1 MSAMALASA
10 RDTAFATI
18 DGLTGLGLPPTPANY
33 SVWHSHISGENPG
46 LSRSIQDLVARAIPL
61 TDELLSELWRRFC
74 APSSDPVVV
83 SDASERLGRVMANI
97 AETLSGAGAA
107 TAGFTEALGRFGDE
121 IVAAVRM
128 PDMAVVMREA
138 TRRMLSETKRMVEH
152 SRGAEG
158 GLRGS
163 SREVQALRNDLD
175 EARRQAMSDPLTS
188 VANRKA
194 FDDRLGKE
202 MAAAA
207 ESGGDLAL
215 VLLDIDHFKRF
226 NDSFG
231 HVIGDEALKL
241 VAHTLVASVKG
252 RDLVARYGGEEF
264 AVILPATSLAHALG
278 LANGLGAAV
287 KGRRMLLKSTG
298 RDLGRITVSLGVARY
313 RPGESPSDLVR
324 RADAA
329 LYEAKNRGRDM
340 ACDESVVAA
349 GARAAG

>member
-1 MSAMALASA
+1 MALASA

-18 DGLTGLGLPPTPANY
+18 DGLTGLGLAPTPTNY

-46 LSRSIQDLVARAIPL
+46 LSRSIQELVARAIPI
-61 TDELLSELWRRFC
+61 TDEMLSDFWRRFC
-74 APSSDPVVV
+74 APAMDPSVVT
-83 SDASERLGRVMANI
+83 DAGERLGRVMASI
-97 AETLSGAGAA
+97 AESISGAGAA
-107 TAGFTEALGRFGDE
+107 TSGFTDALARFGDE

-128 PDMAVVMREA
+128 PDMAGVMREA
-138 TRRMLSETKRMVEH
+138 TRRMLVETKRMVEGARGLDGDL
-152 SRGAEG
+152 RGA
-158 GLRGS
+158 
-163 SREVQALRNDLD
+163 SREVQALRNDLE

-194 FDDRLGKE
+194 FDERLAKE
-202 MAAAA
+202 MAAAN
-207 ESGGDLAL
+207 ESGSDLAL

-241 VAHTLVASVKG
+241 VAHALVAGVKG
-252 RDLVARYGGEEF
+252 RDMVARYGGEEF
-264 AVILPATSLAHALG
+264 AVILPATSIAHALG

-313 RPGESPSDLVR
+313 RPGESASDLVR

-329 LYEAKNRGRDM
+329 LYAAKNRGRDM
-340 ACDESVVAA
+340 ACDEGVLEES
-349 GARAAG
+349 

>member
-18 DGLTGLGLPPTPANY
+18 DGLTGLGLAPTPTNY

-46 LSRSIQDLVARAIPL
+46 LSRTIQDLVARAIPI
-61 TDELLSELWRRFC
+61 TDEMLSDFWRRFC
-74 APSSDPVVV
+74 APAIDPALVT
-83 SDASERLGRVMANI
+83 DAGERLGRVMATI
-97 AETLSGAGAA
+97 AESISGAGAA
-107 TAGFTEALGRFGDE
+107 TSGFTDALARFGDE

-128 PDMAVVMREA
+128 PDMAGVMREA
-138 TRRMLSETKRMVEH
+138 TRRMLVETRRMVE
-152 SRGAEG
+152 SARGLDG
-158 GLRGS
+158 DLRVA
-163 SREVQALRNDLD
+163 SREVQVLRNDLE

-194 FDDRLGKE
+194 FDERLAKE
-202 MAAAA
+202 MAAAN
-207 ESGGDLAL
+207 ESGSDLAL

-241 VAHTLVASVKG
+241 VAHALVAGVKG
-252 RDLVARYGGEEF
+252 RDMVARYGGEEF

-313 RPGESPSDLVR
+313 RPGESASDLVR

-329 LYEAKNRGRDM
+329 LYAAKNRGRDM
-340 ACDESVVAA
+340 ACDEGVLEES
-349 GARAAG
+349 

>member
-1 MSAMALASA
+1 MALASA

-18 DGLTGLGLPPTPANY
+18 DGLTGLGLAPTPTNY

-46 LSRSIQDLVARAIPL
+46 LSRSIQELVARAIPI
-61 TDELLSELWRRFC
+61 TDEMLSDFWRRFC
-74 APSSDPVVV
+74 APAMDPSVVT
-83 SDASERLGRVMANI
+83 DAGERLGRVMASI
-97 AETLSGAGAA
+97 AESISGAGAA
-107 TAGFTEALGRFGDE
+107 TSGFTDALARFGDE

-128 PDMAVVMREA
+128 PDMAGVMREA
-138 TRRMLSETKRMVEH
+138 TRRMLVETRRMVE
-152 SRGAEG
+152 SARGLDG
-158 GLRGS
+158 DLRVA
-163 SREVQALRNDLD
+163 SREVQALRNDLE

-194 FDDRLGKE
+194 FDERLAKE
-202 MAAAA
+202 MAAAN
-207 ESGGDLAL
+207 ESGSDLAL

-241 VAHTLVASVKG
+241 VAHALVAGVKG
-252 RDLVARYGGEEF
+252 RDMVARYGGEEF
-264 AVILPATSLAHALG
+264 AVILPATSIAHALG

-313 RPGESPSDLVR
+313 RPGESASDLVR

-329 LYEAKNRGRDM
+329 LYAAKNRGRDM
-340 ACDESVVAA
+340 ACDEGVLEES
-349 GARAAG
+349 

>member
-1 MSAMALASA
+1 MALASA

-18 DGLTGLGLPPTPANY
+18 DGLVGLGLAPTPTNY

-46 LSRSIQDLVARAIPL
+46 LSRSIQELVARAIPI
-61 TDELLSELWRRFC
+61 TDEMLSDFWRRFC
-74 APSSDPVVV
+74 APAMDPSVVT
-83 SDASERLGRVMANI
+83 DAGERLGRVMASI
-97 AETLSGAGAA
+97 AESISGAGAA
-107 TAGFTEALGRFGDE
+107 TSGFTDALARFGDE

-128 PDMAVVMREA
+128 PDMAGVMREA
-138 TRRMLSETKRMVEH
+138 TRRMLVETKRMVEGARGLDGDL
-152 SRGAEG
+152 RGA
-158 GLRGS
+158 
-163 SREVQALRNDLD
+163 SREVQALRNDLE

-194 FDDRLGKE
+194 FDERLAKE
-202 MAAAA
+202 MAAAN
-207 ESGGDLAL
+207 ESGSDLAL

-241 VAHTLVASVKG
+241 VAHALVAGVKG
-252 RDLVARYGGEEF
+252 RDMVARYGGEEF
-264 AVILPATSLAHALG
+264 AVILPATSIAHALG

-313 RPGESPSDLVR
+313 RPGESASDLVR

-329 LYEAKNRGRDM
+329 LYAAKNRGRDM
-340 ACDESVVAA
+340 ACDEGVLEES
-349 GARAAG
+349 

>member
-1 MSAMALASA
+1 MALASA

-18 DGLTGLGLPPTPANY
+18 DGLVGLGLAPTPTNY

-46 LSRSIQDLVARAIPL
+46 LSRTIQDLVARAIPI
-61 TDELLSELWRRFC
+61 TDEMLSEFWRRFC
-74 APSSDPVVV
+74 APAIDPALVT
-83 SDASERLGRVMANI
+83 DAGERLGRVMATI
-97 AETLSGAGAA
+97 AESISGAGAA
-107 TAGFTEALGRFGDE
+107 TSGFTDALARFGDE

-128 PDMAVVMREA
+128 PDMAGVMREA
-138 TRRMLSETKRMVEH
+138 TRRMLVETRRMVE
-152 SRGAEG
+152 SARGLDG
-158 GLRGS
+158 DLRVA
-163 SREVQALRNDLD
+163 SREVQALRNDLE

-194 FDDRLGKE
+194 FDDRLAKE
-202 MAAAA
+202 MAAAS
-207 ESGGDLAL
+207 ESGADLAL

-241 VAHTLVASVKG
+241 VAQTLVAGVKG
-252 RDLVARYGGEEF
+252 RDMVARYGGEEF
-264 AVILPATSLAHALG
+264 AVILPATSLVHALG

-298 RDLGRITVSLGVARY
+298 RDLGRITVSLGVACY
-313 RPGESPSDLVR
+313 RPGESASDLVR

-329 LYEAKNRGRDM
+329 LYAAKDRGRDM
-340 ACDESVVAA
+340 ACDEGVLEGS
-349 GARAAG
+349 

>member
-1 MSAMALASA
+1 MALASA

-18 DGLTGLGLPPTPANY
+18 DGLVGLGLAPTPTNY

-46 LSRSIQDLVARAIPL
+46 LSRSIQELVARAIPI
-61 TDELLSELWRRFC
+61 TDEMLSDFWRRFC
-74 APSSDPVVV
+74 APAMDPAVVT
-83 SDASERLGRVMANI
+83 DAGERLGRLMASI
-97 AETLSGAGAA
+97 AESISGAGAA
-107 TAGFTEALGRFGDE
+107 TSGFTDALARFGDE

-128 PDMAVVMREA
+128 PDMAAVMREA
-138 TRRMLSETKRMVEH
+138 TRRMLVETKRMVEGTRGLDADL
-152 SRGAEG
+152 RGA
-158 GLRGS
+158 
-163 SREVQALRNDLD
+163 SREVQALRNDLE

-194 FDDRLGKE
+194 FDDRLAKE
-202 MAAAA
+202 MAAAS
-207 ESGGDLAL
+207 ESGADLAL

-241 VAHTLVASVKG
+241 VAHALVAGVKG
-252 RDLVARYGGEEF
+252 RDMVARYGGEEF

-313 RPGESPSDLVR
+313 RPGESASDLVR

-329 LYEAKNRGRDM
+329 LYAAKNRGRDM
-340 ACDESVVAA
+340 ACDEGVVEEA
-349 GARAAG
+349 

>member
-18 DGLTGLGLPPTPANY
+18 DGLTGLGLAPTPTNY

-46 LSRSIQDLVARAIPL
+46 LSRSIQELVARAIPI
-61 TDELLSELWRRFC
+61 TDEMLSDFWRRFC
-74 APSSDPVVV
+74 APAMDPSVVT
-83 SDASERLGRVMANI
+83 DAGERLGRVMASI
-97 AETLSGAGAA
+97 AESISGAGAA
-107 TAGFTEALGRFGDE
+107 TSGFTDALARFGDE

-128 PDMAVVMREA
+128 PDMAGVMREA
-138 TRRMLSETKRMVEH
+138 TRRMLVETKRMVE
-152 SRGAEG
+152 SARGLDGDLRGA
-158 GLRGS
+158 
-163 SREVQALRNDLD
+163 SREVQVLRNDLE

-194 FDDRLGKE
+194 FDERLAKE
-202 MAAAA
+202 MAAAN
-207 ESGGDLAL
+207 ESGSDLAL

-241 VAHTLVASVKG
+241 VAHALVAGVKG
-252 RDLVARYGGEEF
+252 RDMVARYGGEEF
-264 AVILPATSLAHALG
+264 AVILPATSIAHALG

-313 RPGESPSDLVR
+313 RPGESASDLVR

-329 LYEAKNRGRDM
+329 LYAAKNRGRDM
-340 ACDESVVAA
+340 ACDEGVLEES
-349 GARAAG
+349 

>member
-1 MSAMALASA
+1 MALASA

-18 DGLTGLGLPPTPANY
+18 DGLTGLGLAPTPTNY

-46 LSRSIQDLVARAIPL
+46 LSRTIQDLVARAIPI
-61 TDELLSELWRRFC
+61 TDEMLSEFWRRFC
-74 APSSDPVVV
+74 APAIDPALVT
-83 SDASERLGRVMANI
+83 DAGERLGRVMATI
-97 AETLSGAGAA
+97 AESISGAGAA
-107 TAGFTEALGRFGDE
+107 TSGFTDALARFGDE

-128 PDMAVVMREA
+128 PDMAGVMREA
-138 TRRMLSETKRMVEH
+138 TRRMLVETRRMVE
-152 SRGAEG
+152 SARGLDG
-158 GLRGS
+158 DLRVA
-163 SREVQALRNDLD
+163 SREVQALRNDLE

-194 FDDRLGKE
+194 FDDRLAKE
-202 MAAAA
+202 MAAAS
-207 ESGGDLAL
+207 ESGADLAL

-241 VAHTLVASVKG
+241 VAHALVAGVKG
-252 RDLVARYGGEEF
+252 RDMVARYGGEEF

-313 RPGESPSDLVR
+313 RPGESASDLVR

-329 LYEAKNRGRDM
+329 LYAAKNRGRDM
-340 ACDESVVAA
+340 ACDEGVVEEA
-349 GARAAG
+349 

>member
-1 MSAMALASA
+1 MALASA

-18 DGLTGLGLPPTPANY
+18 DGLTGLGLAPTPTNY

-46 LSRSIQDLVARAIPL
+46 LSRSIQELVARAIPI
-61 TDELLSELWRRFC
+61 TDEMLSDFWRRFC
-74 APSSDPVVV
+74 APAMDPSVVT
-83 SDASERLGRVMANI
+83 DAGERLGRVMASI
-97 AETLSGAGAA
+97 AESISGAGAA
-107 TAGFTEALGRFGDE
+107 TSGFTDALARFGDE

-128 PDMAVVMREA
+128 PDMAGVMREA
-138 TRRMLSETKRMVEH
+138 TRRMLVETKRMVE
-152 SRGAEG
+152 SARGLDGDLRGA
-158 GLRGS
+158 
-163 SREVQALRNDLD
+163 SREVQDLRNDLE

-194 FDDRLGKE
+194 FDERLAKE
-202 MAAAA
+202 MAAAN
-207 ESGGDLAL
+207 ESGSDLAL

-241 VAHTLVASVKG
+241 VAHALVAGVKG
-252 RDLVARYGGEEF
+252 RDMVARYGGEEF
-264 AVILPATSLAHALG
+264 AVILPATSIAHALG

-313 RPGESPSDLVR
+313 RPGESASDLVR

-329 LYEAKNRGRDM
+329 LYAAKNRGRDM
-340 ACDESVVAA
+340 ACDEGVLEES
-349 GARAAG
+349 

>member
-18 DGLTGLGLPPTPANY
+18 DGLTGLGLAPTPTNY

-46 LSRSIQDLVARAIPL
+46 LSRSIQELVARAIPI
-61 TDELLSELWRRFC
+61 TDEMLSDFWRRFC
-74 APSSDPVVV
+74 APAMDPSVVT
-83 SDASERLGRVMANI
+83 DAGERLGRVMASI
-97 AETLSGAGAA
+97 AESISGAGAA
-107 TAGFTEALGRFGDE
+107 TSGFTDALARFGDE

-128 PDMAVVMREA
+128 PDMAGVMREA
-138 TRRMLSETKRMVEH
+138 TRRMLVETKRMVEGARGLDGDL
-152 SRGAEG
+152 RGA
-158 GLRGS
+158 
-163 SREVQALRNDLD
+163 SREVQALRNDLE

-194 FDDRLGKE
+194 FDERLAKE
-202 MAAAA
+202 MAAAN
-207 ESGGDLAL
+207 ESGSDLAL

-241 VAHTLVASVKG
+241 VAHALVAGVKG
-252 RDLVARYGGEEF
+252 RDMVARYGGEEF
-264 AVILPATSLAHALG
+264 AVILPATSIAHALG

-313 RPGESPSDLVR
+313 RPGESASDLVR

-329 LYEAKNRGRDM
+329 LYAAKNRGRDM
-340 ACDESVVAA
+340 ACDEGVLEES
-349 GARAAG
+349 

>member
-18 DGLTGLGLPPTPANY
+18 DGLVGLGLAPTPTNY

-46 LSRSIQDLVARAIPL
+46 LSRSIQELVARAIPI
-61 TDELLSELWRRFC
+61 TDEMLSDFWRRFC
-74 APSSDPVVV
+74 APAMDPSVVT
-83 SDASERLGRVMANI
+83 DAGERLGRVMASI
-97 AETLSGAGAA
+97 AESISGAGAA
-107 TAGFTEALGRFGDE
+107 TSGFTDALARFGDE

-128 PDMAVVMREA
+128 PDMAGVMREA
-138 TRRMLSETKRMVEH
+138 TRRMLVETKRMVEGARGLDGDL
-152 SRGAEG
+152 RGA
-158 GLRGS
+158 
-163 SREVQALRNDLD
+163 SREVQALRNDLE

-194 FDDRLGKE
+194 FDERLARE
-202 MAAAA
+202 MAAASA
-207 ESGGDLAL
+207 SGSDLAL
-215 VLLDIDHFKRF
+215 LLLDIDHFKRF

-241 VAHTLVASVKG
+241 VAQTLVAGVKG
-252 RDLVARYGGEEF
+252 RDMVARYGGEEF
-264 AVILPATSLAHALG
+264 AVILPATSLVHALG

-298 RDLGRITVSLGVARY
+298 RDLGRITVSLGVACY
-313 RPGESPSDLVR
+313 RPGESASDLVR

-329 LYEAKNRGRDM
+329 LYAAKDRGRDM
-340 ACDESVVAA
+340 ACDEGVLEGS
-349 GARAAG
+349 

>member
-1 MSAMALASA
+1 MALASA

-18 DGLTGLGLPPTPANY
+18 DGLTGLGLAPTPTNY

-46 LSRSIQDLVARAIPL
+46 LSRTIQDLVARAIPI
-61 TDELLSELWRRFC
+61 TDEMLSEFWRRFC
-74 APSSDPVVV
+74 APAIDPALVT
-83 SDASERLGRVMANI
+83 DAGERLGRVMATI
-97 AETLSGAGAA
+97 AESISGAGAA
-107 TAGFTEALGRFGDE
+107 TSGFTDALARFGDE

-128 PDMAVVMREA
+128 PDMAGVMREA
-138 TRRMLSETKRMVEH
+138 TRRMLVETRRMVE
-152 SRGAEG
+152 SARGLDG
-158 GLRGS
+158 DLRVA
-163 SREVQALRNDLD
+163 SREVQALRNDLE

-194 FDDRLGKE
+194 FDDRLAKE
-202 MAAAA
+202 MAAAS
-207 ESGGDLAL
+207 ESGADLAL

-241 VAHTLVASVKG
+241 VAHALVAGVKG
-252 RDLVARYGGEEF
+252 RDMVARYGGEEF
-264 AVILPATSLAHALG
+264 AVILPATSIAHALG

-313 RPGESPSDLVR
+313 RPGESASDLVR

-329 LYEAKNRGRDM
+329 LYAAKNRGRDM
-340 ACDESVVAA
+340 ACDEGVLEES
-349 GARAAG
+349 

>member
-18 DGLTGLGLPPTPANY
+18 DGLTGLGLAPTPTNY

-46 LSRSIQDLVARAIPL
+46 LSRTIQDLVARAIPI
-61 TDELLSELWRRFC
+61 TDEMLSEFWRRFC
-74 APSSDPVVV
+74 APAIDPALVT
-83 SDASERLGRVMANI
+83 DAGERLGRVMATI
-97 AETLSGAGAA
+97 AESISGAGAA
-107 TAGFTEALGRFGDE
+107 TSGFTDALARFGDE

-128 PDMAVVMREA
+128 PDMAGVMREA
-138 TRRMLSETKRMVEH
+138 TRRMLVETRRMVE
-152 SRGAEG
+152 SARGLDG
-158 GLRGS
+158 DLRVA
-163 SREVQALRNDLD
+163 SREVQALRNDLE

-194 FDDRLGKE
+194 FDDRLAKE
-202 MAAAA
+202 MAAAS
-207 ESGGDLAL
+207 ESGADLAL

-241 VAHTLVASVKG
+241 VAHALVAGVKG
-252 RDLVARYGGEEF
+252 RDMVARYGGEEF

-313 RPGESPSDLVR
+313 RPGESASDLVR

-329 LYEAKNRGRDM
+329 LYAAKNRGRDM
-340 ACDESVVAA
+340 ACDEGVVEEA
-349 GARAAG
+349 

>member
-18 DGLTGLGLPPTPANY
+18 DGLVGLGLAPTPTNY

-46 LSRSIQDLVARAIPL
+46 LSRSIQELVARAIPI
-61 TDELLSELWRRFC
+61 TDEMLSDFWRRFC
-74 APSSDPVVV
+74 APAMDPSVVT
-83 SDASERLGRVMANI
+83 DAGERLGRVMASI
-97 AETLSGAGAA
+97 AESISGAGAA
-107 TAGFTEALGRFGDE
+107 TSGFTDALARFGDE

-128 PDMAVVMREA
+128 PDMAGVMREA
-138 TRRMLSETKRMVEH
+138 TRRMLVETKRMVEGARGLDGDL
-152 SRGAEG
+152 RGA
-158 GLRGS
+158 
-163 SREVQALRNDLD
+163 SREVQDLRNDLE

-194 FDDRLGKE
+194 FDERLARE
-202 MAAAA
+202 MAAASA
-207 ESGGDLAL
+207 SGSDLAL
-215 VLLDIDHFKRF
+215 LLLDIDHFKRF

-241 VAHTLVASVKG
+241 VAQTLVAGVKG
-252 RDLVARYGGEEF
+252 RDMVARYGGEEF

-313 RPGESPSDLVR
+313 RPGESASDLVR

-329 LYEAKNRGRDM
+329 LYAAKNRGRDM
-340 ACDESVVAA
+340 ACDEGVLEES
-349 GARAAG
+349 

>member
-18 DGLTGLGLPPTPANY
+18 DGLTGLGLAPTPTNY

-46 LSRSIQDLVARAIPL
+46 LSRTIQELVARAIPI
-61 TDELLSELWRRFC
+61 TDEMLSEFWRRFC
-74 APSSDPVVV
+74 APTMDPSVVTE
-83 SDASERLGRVMANI
+83 AGERLGRVMASI
-97 AETLSGAGAA
+97 AESISGAGAA
-107 TAGFTEALGRFGDE
+107 TSGFTDALARFGDE

-128 PDMAVVMREA
+128 PDMAGVMREA
-138 TRRMLSETKRMVEH
+138 TRRMLVETKRMVEGARGLDGDL
-152 SRGAEG
+152 RGA
-158 GLRGS
+158 
-163 SREVQALRNDLD
+163 SRELQALRNDLE

-194 FDDRLGKE
+194 FDERLAKE
-202 MAAAA
+202 MAVAS
-207 ESGGDLAL
+207 EGGSDLAL
-215 VLLDIDHFKRF
+215 LLLDIDHFKRF

-241 VAHTLVASVKG
+241 VAQTLVAGVKG
-252 RDLVARYGGEEF
+252 RDMVARYGGEEF

-313 RPGESPSDLVR
+313 RPGESASELVQ

-329 LYEAKNRGRDM
+329 LYAAKSRGRDM
-340 ACDESVVAA
+340 ACDEGVIED
-349 GARAAG
+349 

>member
-1 MSAMALASA
+1 MALASA

-18 DGLTGLGLPPTPANY
+18 DGLTGLGLAPTPTNY

-46 LSRSIQDLVARAIPL
+46 LSRSIQELVARAIPI
-61 TDELLSELWRRFC
+61 TDEMLSDFWRRFC
-74 APSSDPVVV
+74 APAMDPSVVT
-83 SDASERLGRVMANI
+83 DAGERLGRVMASI
-97 AETLSGAGAA
+97 AESISGAGAA
-107 TAGFTEALGRFGDE
+107 TSGFTDALARFGDE

-128 PDMAVVMREA
+128 PDMAGVMREA
-138 TRRMLSETKRMVEH
+138 TRRMLVETKRMVEGARGLDGDL
-152 SRGAEG
+152 RGA
-158 GLRGS
+158 
-163 SREVQALRNDLD
+163 SREVQDLRNDLE

-194 FDDRLGKE
+194 FDERLAKE
-202 MAAAA
+202 MAAAN
-207 ESGGDLAL
+207 ESGSDLAL

-241 VAHTLVASVKG
+241 VAHALVAGVKG
-252 RDLVARYGGEEF
+252 RDMVARYGGEEF
-264 AVILPATSLAHALG
+264 AVILPATSIAHALG

-313 RPGESPSDLVR
+313 RPGESASDLVR

-329 LYEAKNRGRDM
+329 LYAAKNRGRDM
-340 ACDESVVAA
+340 ACDEGVLEES
-349 GARAAG
+349 

>member
-1 MSAMALASA
+1 MALASA

-18 DGLTGLGLPPTPANY
+18 DGLTGLGLAPTPTNY

-46 LSRSIQDLVARAIPL
+46 LSRSIQELVARAIPI
-61 TDELLSELWRRFC
+61 TDEMLSDFWRRFC
-74 APSSDPVVV
+74 APAMDPAVVT
-83 SDASERLGRVMANI
+83 DAGERLGRLMASI
-97 AETLSGAGAA
+97 AESISGAGAA
-107 TAGFTEALGRFGDE
+107 TSGFTDALARFGDE

-128 PDMAVVMREA
+128 PDMAAVMREA
-138 TRRMLSETKRMVEH
+138 TRRMLVETKRMVEGTRGLDADL
-152 SRGAEG
+152 RGA
-158 GLRGS
+158 
-163 SREVQALRNDLD
+163 SREVQALRNDLE

-194 FDDRLGKE
+194 FDERLARE
-202 MAAAA
+202 MAAASA
-207 ESGGDLAL
+207 SGSDLAL
-215 VLLDIDHFKRF
+215 LLLDIDHFKRF

-241 VAHTLVASVKG
+241 VAQTLVAGVKG
-252 RDLVARYGGEEF
+252 RDMVARYGGEEF

-298 RDLGRITVSLGVARY
+298 RDLGRITVSLGVACY
-313 RPGESPSDLVR
+313 RPGESASDLVR

-329 LYEAKNRGRDM
+329 LYAAKDRGRDM
-340 ACDESVVAA
+340 ACDEGVLEGS
-349 GARAAG
+349 

>member
-1 MSAMALASA
+1 MALASA

-18 DGLTGLGLPPTPANY
+18 DGLTGLGLAPTPTNY

-46 LSRSIQDLVARAIPL
+46 LSRSIQELVARAIPI
-61 TDELLSELWRRFC
+61 TDEMLSDFWRRFC
-74 APSSDPVVV
+74 APAMDPSVVT
-83 SDASERLGRVMANI
+83 DAGERLGRVMASI
-97 AETLSGAGAA
+97 AESISGAGAA
-107 TAGFTEALGRFGDE
+107 TSGFTDALARFGDE

-128 PDMAVVMREA
+128 PDMAGVMREA
-138 TRRMLSETKRMVEH
+138 TRRMLVETRRMVE
-152 SRGAEG
+152 SARGLDG
-158 GLRGS
+158 DLRVA
-163 SREVQALRNDLD
+163 SREVQVLRNDLE

-194 FDDRLGKE
+194 FDERLAKE
-202 MAAAA
+202 MAAAN
-207 ESGGDLAL
+207 ESGSDLAL

-241 VAHTLVASVKG
+241 VAHALVAGVKG
-252 RDLVARYGGEEF
+252 RDMVARYGGEEF

-313 RPGESPSDLVR
+313 RPGESASDLVR

-329 LYEAKNRGRDM
+329 LYAAKNRGRDM
-340 ACDESVVAA
+340 ACDEGVLEES
-349 GARAAG
+349 

>member
-18 DGLTGLGLPPTPANY
+18 DGLVGLGLAPTPTNY
-33 SVWHSHISGENPG
+33 SVWHSHISEENPG
-46 LSRSIQDLVARAIPL
+46 LSRSIQELVARAIPI
-61 TDELLSELWRRFC
+61 TDEMLSDFWRRFC
-74 APSSDPVVV
+74 APAMDPSVVT
-83 SDASERLGRVMANI
+83 DAGERLGRVMASI
-97 AETLSGAGAA
+97 AESISGAGAA
-107 TAGFTEALGRFGDE
+107 TSGFTDALARFGDE

-128 PDMAVVMREA
+128 PDMAGVMREA
-138 TRRMLSETKRMVEH
+138 TRRMLVETKRMVEGARGLDGDL
-152 SRGAEG
+152 RGA
-158 GLRGS
+158 
-163 SREVQALRNDLD
+163 SREVQALRNDLE

-194 FDDRLGKE
+194 FDERLAKE
-202 MAAAA
+202 MAAAN
-207 ESGGDLAL
+207 ESGSDLAL
-215 VLLDIDHFKRF
+215 LLLDIDHFKRF

-241 VAHTLVASVKG
+241 VAHALVAGVKG
-252 RDLVARYGGEEF
+252 RDMVARYGGEEF

-313 RPGESPSDLVR
+313 RPGESASDLVR

-329 LYEAKNRGRDM
+329 LYAAKNRGRDM
-340 ACDESVVAA
+340 ACDEGVLEES
-349 GARAAG
+349 

>member
-18 DGLTGLGLPPTPANY
+18 DGLTGLGLAPTPTNY

-46 LSRSIQDLVARAIPL
+46 LSRTIQDLVARAIPI
-61 TDELLSELWRRFC
+61 TDEMLSEFWRRFC
-74 APSSDPVVV
+74 APAIDPALVT
-83 SDASERLGRVMANI
+83 DAGERLGRVMATI
-97 AETLSGAGAA
+97 AESISGAGAA
-107 TAGFTEALGRFGDE
+107 TSGFTDALARFGDE

-128 PDMAVVMREA
+128 PDMAGVMREA
-138 TRRMLSETKRMVEH
+138 TRRMLVETRRMVE
-152 SRGAEG
+152 SARGLDG
-158 GLRGS
+158 DLRVA
-163 SREVQALRNDLD
+163 SREVQALRNDLE

-194 FDDRLGKE
+194 FDDRLARE
-202 MAAAA
+202 MAAAS
-207 ESGGDLAL
+207 ESGADLAL
-215 VLLDIDHFKRF
+215 VMLDIDHFKRF

-241 VAHTLVASVKG
+241 VAHTLVAGVKG
-252 RDLVARYGGEEF
+252 RDMVARYGGEEF
-264 AVILPATSLAHALG
+264 AVILPATSLDHALG
-278 LANGLGAAV
+278 LANTLGAAV

-313 RPGESPSDLVR
+313 RPGEPASDLVR

-329 LYEAKNRGRDM
+329 LYAAKNRGRDM
-340 ACDESVVAA
+340 ACDEGVVEEA
-349 GARAAG
+349 

>member
-18 DGLTGLGLPPTPANY
+18 DGLVGLGLAPTPTNY

-46 LSRSIQDLVARAIPL
+46 LSRSIQELVARAIPI
-61 TDELLSELWRRFC
+61 TDEMLSDFWRRFC
-74 APSSDPVVV
+74 APAMDPSVVT
-83 SDASERLGRVMANI
+83 DAGERLGRVMASI
-97 AETLSGAGAA
+97 AESISGAGAA
-107 TAGFTEALGRFGDE
+107 TSGFTDALARFGDE

-128 PDMAVVMREA
+128 PDMAAVMREA
-138 TRRMLSETKRMVEH
+138 TRRMLVETKRMVEGARGLDGDL
-152 SRGAEG
+152 RGA
-158 GLRGS
+158 
-163 SREVQALRNDLD
+163 SREVQDLRNDLE

-194 FDDRLGKE
+194 FDERLARE
-202 MAAAA
+202 MAAASA
-207 ESGGDLAL
+207 SGSDLAL
-215 VLLDIDHFKRF
+215 LLLDIDHFKRF

-241 VAHTLVASVKG
+241 VAQTLVAGVKG
-252 RDLVARYGGEEF
+252 RDMVARYGGEEF
-264 AVILPATSLAHALG
+264 AVILPATSIAHALG

-313 RPGESPSDLVR
+313 RPGESASDLVR

-329 LYEAKNRGRDM
+329 LYAAKNRGRDM
-340 ACDESVVAA
+340 ACDEGVLEES
-349 GARAAG
+349 

>member
-1 MSAMALASA
+1 MALASA

-18 DGLTGLGLPPTPANY
+18 DGLTGLGLAPTPTNY

-46 LSRSIQDLVARAIPL
+46 LSRSIQELVARAIPI
-61 TDELLSELWRRFC
+61 TDEMLSDFWRRFC
-74 APSSDPVVV
+74 APAMDPSVVT
-83 SDASERLGRVMANI
+83 DAGERLGRVMASI
-97 AETLSGAGAA
+97 AESISGAGAA
-107 TAGFTEALGRFGDE
+107 TSGFTDALARFGDE

-128 PDMAVVMREA
+128 PDMAGVMREA
-138 TRRMLSETKRMVEH
+138 TRRMLVETRRMVE
-152 SRGAEG
+152 SARGLDG
-158 GLRGS
+158 DLRVA
-163 SREVQALRNDLD
+163 SREVQVLRNDLE

-194 FDDRLGKE
+194 FDERLAKE
-202 MAAAA
+202 MAAAN
-207 ESGGDLAL
+207 ESGSDLAL

-241 VAHTLVASVKG
+241 VAHALVAGVKG
-252 RDLVARYGGEEF
+252 RDMVARYGGEEF
-264 AVILPATSLAHALG
+264 AVILPATSIAHALG

-313 RPGESPSDLVR
+313 RPGESASDLVR

-329 LYEAKNRGRDM
+329 LYAAKNRGRDM
-340 ACDESVVAA
+340 ACDEGVLEES
-349 GARAAG
+349 

>member
-18 DGLTGLGLPPTPANY
+18 DGLTGLGLAPTPTNY

-46 LSRSIQDLVARAIPL
+46 LSRSIQELVARAIPI
-61 TDELLSELWRRFC
+61 TDEMLSDFWRRFC
-74 APSSDPVVV
+74 APAMDPSVVT
-83 SDASERLGRVMANI
+83 DAGERLGRVMASI
-97 AETLSGAGAA
+97 AESISGAGAA
-107 TAGFTEALGRFGDE
+107 TSGFTDALARFGDE

-128 PDMAVVMREA
+128 PDMAGVMREA
-138 TRRMLSETKRMVEH
+138 TRRMLVETKRMVEGARGLDGDL
-152 SRGAEG
+152 RGA
-158 GLRGS
+158 
-163 SREVQALRNDLD
+163 SREVQDLRNDLE

-194 FDDRLGKE
+194 FDERLAKE
-202 MAAAA
+202 MAAAN
-207 ESGGDLAL
+207 ESGSDLAL

-241 VAHTLVASVKG
+241 VAHALVAGVKG
-252 RDLVARYGGEEF
+252 RDMVARYGGEEF
-264 AVILPATSLAHALG
+264 AVILPATSIAHALG

-313 RPGESPSDLVR
+313 RPGESASDLVR

-329 LYEAKNRGRDM
+329 LYAAKNRGRDM
-340 ACDESVVAA
+340 ACDEGVLEES
-349 GARAAG
+349 

>member
-1 MSAMALASA
+1 MALASA

-18 DGLTGLGLPPTPANY
+18 DGLVGLGLAPTPTNY

-46 LSRSIQDLVARAIPL
+46 LSRSIQELVARAIPI
-61 TDELLSELWRRFC
+61 TDEMLSDFWRRFC
-74 APSSDPVVV
+74 APAMDPSVVT
-83 SDASERLGRVMANI
+83 DAGERLGRVMASI
-97 AETLSGAGAA
+97 AESISGAGAA
-107 TAGFTEALGRFGDE
+107 TSGFTDALARFGDE

-128 PDMAVVMREA
+128 PDMAGVMREA
-138 TRRMLSETKRMVEH
+138 TRRMLVETKRMVEGTRGLDADL
-152 SRGAEG
+152 RGA
-158 GLRGS
+158 
-163 SREVQALRNDLD
+163 SREVQALRNDLE

-194 FDDRLGKE
+194 FDERLARE
-202 MAAAA
+202 MAAASA
-207 ESGGDLAL
+207 SGSDLAL
-215 VLLDIDHFKRF
+215 LLLDIDHFKRF

-241 VAHTLVASVKG
+241 VAHALVAGVKG
-252 RDLVARYGGEEF
+252 RDMVARYGGEEF

-313 RPGESPSDLVR
+313 RPGESASDLVR

-329 LYEAKNRGRDM
+329 LYAAKDRGRDM
-340 ACDESVVAA
+340 ACDEGVLEGS
-349 GARAAG
+349 

>member
-18 DGLTGLGLPPTPANY
+18 DGLTGLGLAPTPTNY

-46 LSRSIQDLVARAIPL
+46 LSRSIQELVARAIPI
-61 TDELLSELWRRFC
+61 TDEMLSDFWRRFC
-74 APSSDPVVV
+74 APAMDPSVVT
-83 SDASERLGRVMANI
+83 DAGERLGRVMASI
-97 AETLSGAGAA
+97 AESISGAGAA
-107 TAGFTEALGRFGDE
+107 TSGFTDALARFGDE

-128 PDMAVVMREA
+128 PDMAGVMREA
-138 TRRMLSETKRMVEH
+138 TRRMLVETRRMVE
-152 SRGAEG
+152 SARGLDG
-158 GLRGS
+158 DLRVA
-163 SREVQALRNDLD
+163 SREVQVLRNDLE

-194 FDDRLGKE
+194 FDERLAKE
-202 MAAAA
+202 MAAAN
-207 ESGGDLAL
+207 ESGSDLAL

-241 VAHTLVASVKG
+241 VAHALVAGVKG
-252 RDLVARYGGEEF
+252 RDMVARYGGEEF
-264 AVILPATSLAHALG
+264 AVILPATSIAHALG

-313 RPGESPSDLVR
+313 RPGESASDLVR

-329 LYEAKNRGRDM
+329 LYAAKNRGRDM
-340 ACDESVVAA
+340 ACDEGVLEES
-349 GARAAG
+349 

>member
-1 MSAMALASA
+1 MALASA

-18 DGLTGLGLPPTPANY
+18 DGLVGLGLAPTPTNY

-46 LSRSIQDLVARAIPL
+46 LSRSIQELVARAIPI
-61 TDELLSELWRRFC
+61 TDEMLSDFWRRFC
-74 APSSDPVVV
+74 APAIDPALVT
-83 SDASERLGRVMANI
+83 DAGERLGRVMATI
-97 AETLSGAGAA
+97 AESISGAGAA
-107 TAGFTEALGRFGDE
+107 TSGFTDALARFGDE

-128 PDMAVVMREA
+128 PDMAGVMREA
-138 TRRMLSETKRMVEH
+138 TRRMLVETRRMVE
-152 SRGAEG
+152 SARGLDG
-158 GLRGS
+158 DLRVA
-163 SREVQALRNDLD
+163 SREVQALRNDLE

-194 FDDRLGKE
+194 FDDRLAKE
-202 MAAAA
+202 MAAAS
-207 ESGGDLAL
+207 ESGADLAL

-241 VAHTLVASVKG
+241 VAHALVAGVKG
-252 RDLVARYGGEEF
+252 RDMVARYGGEEF

-313 RPGESPSDLVR
+313 RPGESASDLVR

-329 LYEAKNRGRDM
+329 LYAAKNRGRDM
-340 ACDESVVAA
+340 ACDEGVVEEA
-349 GARAAG
+349 

>member
-1 MSAMALASA
+1 MALASA

-18 DGLTGLGLPPTPANY
+18 DGLTGLGLAPTPTNY

-46 LSRSIQDLVARAIPL
+46 LSRSIQELVARAIPI
-61 TDELLSELWRRFC
+61 TDEMLSDFWRRFC
-74 APSSDPVVV
+74 APAMDPSVVT
-83 SDASERLGRVMANI
+83 DAGERLGRVMASI
-97 AETLSGAGAA
+97 AESISGAGAA
-107 TAGFTEALGRFGDE
+107 TSGFTDALARFGDE

-128 PDMAVVMREA
+128 PDMAGVMREA
-138 TRRMLSETKRMVEH
+138 TRRMLVETRRMVE
-152 SRGAEG
+152 SARGLDG
-158 GLRGS
+158 DLRVA
-163 SREVQALRNDLD
+163 SREVQVLRNDLE

-194 FDDRLGKE
+194 FDERLAKE
-202 MAAAA
+202 MAAAN
-207 ESGGDLAL
+207 ESGSDLAL

-241 VAHTLVASVKG
+241 VAQTLVAGVKG
-252 RDLVARYGGEEF
+252 RDMVARYGGEEF

-313 RPGESPSDLVR
+313 RPGESASDLVR

-329 LYEAKNRGRDM
+329 LYAAKNRGRDM
-340 ACDESVVAA
+340 ACDEGVLEES
-349 GARAAG
+349 

>member
-18 DGLTGLGLPPTPANY
+18 DGLTGLGLAPTPTNY

-46 LSRSIQDLVARAIPL
+46 LSRTIQDLVARAIPI
-61 TDELLSELWRRFC
+61 TDEMLSEFWRRFC
-74 APSSDPVVV
+74 APAIDPALVT
-83 SDASERLGRVMANI
+83 DAGERLGRVMATI
-97 AETLSGAGAA
+97 AESISGAGAA
-107 TAGFTEALGRFGDE
+107 TSGFTDALARFGDE

-128 PDMAVVMREA
+128 PDMAGVMREA
-138 TRRMLSETKRMVEH
+138 TRRMLVETRRMVE
-152 SRGAEG
+152 SARGLDG
-158 GLRGS
+158 DLRVA
-163 SREVQALRNDLD
+163 SREVQALRNDLE

-194 FDDRLGKE
+194 FDERLAKE
-202 MAAAA
+202 MAAAN
-207 ESGGDLAL
+207 ESGSDLAL

-241 VAHTLVASVKG
+241 VAHALVAGVKG
-252 RDLVARYGGEEF
+252 RDMVARYGGEEF
-264 AVILPATSLAHALG
+264 AVILPATSLDHALG
-278 LANGLGAAV
+278 LANTLGAAV

-313 RPGESPSDLVR
+313 RPGEPASDLVH

-329 LYEAKNRGRDM
+329 LYAAKNRGRDM
-340 ACDESVVAA
+340 ACDEGVVEEA
-349 GARAAG
+349 